1 MLQIANISSLA
12 SVYHKPP
19 ESFVKGGKTFV
30 FKSAGD
36 KKVCGAAV
44 VMLCLADHLC
54 MRLAEMPLEGL

>member
-36 KKVCGAAV
+36 KKVWGPAV
-44 VMLCLADHLC
+44 AMLCWADHLC
-54 MRLAEMPLEGL
+54 MSLADLPSEGL